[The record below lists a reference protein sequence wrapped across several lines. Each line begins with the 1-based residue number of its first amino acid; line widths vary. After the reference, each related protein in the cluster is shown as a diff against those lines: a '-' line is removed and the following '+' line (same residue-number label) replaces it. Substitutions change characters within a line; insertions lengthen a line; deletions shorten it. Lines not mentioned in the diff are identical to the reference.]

1 MTKLANAHYWSST
14 QLRST
19 ESSWS
24 EMSENCSFWT
34 QNITSRDPWWE
45 FRQSDISHDRLLNTM
60 TGCLLTGPRL
70 IAWVVSCLDGDR
82 NAPDCDPNAP
92 DCDRNAQAIWWLYP
106 AASFLFSWRFISP
119 RSHHPLQHPIVR
131 IDDRSCT
138 PITVSSPQP
147 PSFLQFTIQFSP
159 VYKVKKKSIHFKHSS
174 DF

>member
-34 QNITSRDPWWE
+34 LNITSRDPWWE

-131 IDDRSCT
+131 IND
-138 PITVSSPQP
+138 Q
-147 PSFLQFTIQFSP
+147 LQYYNGQFSTTTVVPP
-159 VYKVKKKSIHFKHSS
+159 VHNPVFSRLSSEKKINSL
-174 DF
+174 